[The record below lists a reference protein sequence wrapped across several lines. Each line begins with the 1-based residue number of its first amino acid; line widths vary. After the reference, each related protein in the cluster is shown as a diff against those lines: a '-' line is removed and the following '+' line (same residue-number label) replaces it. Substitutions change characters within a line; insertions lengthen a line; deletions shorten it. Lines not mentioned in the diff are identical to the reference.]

1 MQRVKIFY
9 WRTDLQI
16 PETRQNFTFS
26 ELAWIH
32 DQSFIDQEGDGW
44 TVVGNSVVSVLPD
57 SNDILMATTMTLDV
71 EGAVPDAI

>member
-32 DQSFIDQEGDGW
+32 DQSFIAQEGDGW
-44 TVVGNSVVSVLPD
+44 SVVSNSVVTVLPD
-57 SNDILMATTMTLDV
+57 SNEILMATTMTQDV
-71 EGAVPDAI
+71 EGSVPDAM